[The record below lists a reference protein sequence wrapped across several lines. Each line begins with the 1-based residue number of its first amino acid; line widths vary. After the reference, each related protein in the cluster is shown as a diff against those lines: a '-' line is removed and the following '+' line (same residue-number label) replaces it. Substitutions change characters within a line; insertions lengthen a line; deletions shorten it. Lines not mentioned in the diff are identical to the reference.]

1 MNKLLSEFPIPDFA
15 SWEAKFLED
24 LKGQSTDL
32 IHRDDAIEDIS
43 FACYQHP
50 SSIEVHH
57 EVPGAGT
64 YERGTLRDN
73 NAWVNCVTIPVEDDR
88 SANQK
93 ALQFLNMGATG
104 IRFDIGTRIPDL
116 SVLLNEI
123 GLEYIHTS
131 FIIQSAQQFSA
142 ISKYTETLAP
152 EVIAF
157 ELDGVD
163 FLKAS
168 AEFSTIAM
176 LLKARQQRCFLAN
189 GSALQRCGAN
199 ATQEIAY
206 CLISAHE
213 YLVQLIDSGL
223 TVDEATACIHFNVST
238 GGHYFYDI
246 AKLRVV
252 KQLWATVV
260 AHYSPEHKASL
271 NAHITGLT
279 GFVNK
284 SLADPHTN
292 LLRLTT
298 EAMALI
304 SGGVERLSVL
314 PYDYYSSTGV
324 TDLSARM
331 ALNIPSILQEESYFD
346 KVIDPLG
353 GSYTVTHLTNLFAQQ
368 SWDLF
373 QQWDTQGGLL
383 NDDARAAIR
392 NAVEKKAQLRIQ
404 RVAEKK
410 DVFIGINLFPNPKA
424 EQANWKPIP
433 DYLGLPALILEDTVT
448 A

>member
-50 SSIEVHH
+50 ESIEVHH
-57 EVPGAGT
+57 EVPGTGT
-64 YERGTLRDN
+64 HERGALREN
-73 NAWVNCVTIPVEDDR
+73 NAWVNAATILVDDDR

-104 IRFDIGTRIPDL
+104 IRFDLGTRIPDL
-116 SVLLNEI
+116 SLLLKEI

-131 FIIQSAQQFSA
+131 FIIRSAEQFSA
-142 ISKYTETLAP
+142 LSTHTQNVVP
-152 EVIAF
+152 EHIAF

-163 FLKAS
+163 FLKEGN
-168 AEFSTIAM
+168 EFTAVATQ
-176 LLKARQQRCFLAN
+176 LKVRQQRCFVAN
-189 GSALQRCGAN
+189 GSGLQGCGAN
-199 ATQEIAY
+199 TTQEIAY

-213 YLVQLIDSGL
+213 YLVQLMNRGL
-223 TVDEATACIHFNVST
+223 TVDEAASCIHFNVST

-252 KQLWATVV
+252 KPLWATIVG
-260 AHYSPEHKASL
+260 HYAPEHKASL

-284 SLADPHTN
+284 SLADPYTN

-304 SGGVERLSVL
+304 SGGIEIVSVL

-353 GSYTVTHLTNLFAQQ
+353 GSYTVMHLTHLFAQR
-368 SWDLF
+368 SWELF
-373 QQWDTQGGLL
+373 QQWDALGGLL
-383 NDDARAAIR
+383 NDHARAAIC
-392 NAVEKKAQLRIQ
+392 NAVAKKAALRVQ

-410 DVFIGINLFPNPKA
+410 DVFIGINLFPNPKP
-424 EQANWKPIP
+424 EQANWKSIP
-433 DYLGLPALILEDTVT
+433 DYLGLPVLILENTLT